1 MVNQFG
7 ISAPESKIEILR
19 VLKGGK
25 IRELPEIS
33 ELVAKRTNAKR
44 TTEGYAPEKNQHDLK
59 WIKLI
64 KFDISWLQF
73 ILLDKGRGNLS
84 DKEYHGLPLLIRKI
98 PASKHPNLAVRTIN
112 DKQKAYFQI
121 TTLGEEILKLCE
133 SYKRT
138 KEKK

>member
-1 MVNQFG
+1 MFG

-59 WIKLI
+59 WVKLI

-73 ILLDKGRGNLS
+73 ILLDKGRGKLS
-84 DKEYHGLPLLIRKI
+84 NREYDGLPLLIRKI
-98 PASKHPNLAVRTIN
+98 PASKHPNLAIRTED

-138 KEKK
+138 NKKK

>member
-1 MVNQFG
+1 MFG
-7 ISAPESKIEILR
+7 ISASESKIEILR

-25 IRELPEIS
+25 IRDLHEIS
-33 ELVAKRTNAKR
+33 KLVAKRTNAKR

-73 ILLDKGRGNLS
+73 ILLDKGRGKLS

-98 PASKHPNLAVRTIN
+98 PPSKHPSLVIRTIN

-121 TTLGEEILKLCE
+121 TPLGKEILKLCE
-133 SYKRT
+133 SFKRT
-138 KEKK
+138 NEKE

>member
-1 MVNQFG
+1 MFG
-7 ISAPESKIEILR
+7 ISASESKIEILR

-25 IRELPEIS
+25 IRELHEIS
-33 ELVAKRTNAKR
+33 RLVAKRTNAKR

-73 ILLDKGRGNLS
+73 ILLDTGRGKLS
-84 DKEYHGLPLLIRKI
+84 NKEYNGLPLLIKKI
-98 PASKHPNLAVRTIN
+98 SASRHPSLAVRTIN
-112 DKQKAYFQI
+112 DKQRAYFQI

-138 KEKK
+138 NKKK